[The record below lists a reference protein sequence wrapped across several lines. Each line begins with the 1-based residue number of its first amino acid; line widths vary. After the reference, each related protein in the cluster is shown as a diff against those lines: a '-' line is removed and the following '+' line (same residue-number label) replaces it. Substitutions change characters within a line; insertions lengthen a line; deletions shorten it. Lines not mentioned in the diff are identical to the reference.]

1 MDREEV
7 FDAAEFEAR
16 LARVRARMQKWEVD
30 TIVLHHPSNIYY
42 LCGHNT
48 LNIWDYQCLV
58 VPLEKTPFMV
68 LWQFEQGRFNASA
81 TGADAVYFGND
92 HADPVKATVDAM
104 RDRSVSSGRIGLEA
118 GSEFLNARRHNALVD
133 ALAEATVSDA
143 TGLVEDVR
151 VTKSPAEIE
160 VMRVAAGATDAAMTA
175 GLGAIAEGVDD
186 YAVTAAMAGALIKG
200 GTKAFSIFP
209 MVAVGER
216 SGVPHHSQNGKRIEA
231 GETVFL
237 ECSPA
242 IHWYHSPMMRT
253 AVVGQPKDPF
263 IDTLAETGTEA
274 ILAMMDAMKPGV
286 LASDVAMAGS
296 NVIDR
301 IRDDILFHDFYGYAV
316 GIGFPPTWICGGSMQ
331 LLRTNEQPLETGMTF
346 HFPMTLRKLGEFGVG
361 QSRAV
366 VVTETGCEALAGLPL
381 GLDRL

>member
-1 MDREEV
+1 MDREDV
-7 FDAAEFEAR
+7 FETIEFENR
-16 LARVRARMQKWEVD
+16 LARVRARMRDWEVD

-58 VPLEKTPFMV
+58 VPLETTPFMV
-68 LWQFEQGRFNASA
+68 LLQFEQGRFNASA

-104 RDRSVSSGRIGLEA
+104 RDRGALSGRVGLEA
-118 GSEFLNARRHNALVD
+118 GCEFLNASRHNALVD
-133 ALAEATVSDA
+133 ALSDARVSD
-143 TGLVEDVR
+143 TSGLVESVR
-151 VTKSPAEIE
+151 VTKSAAEIE
-160 VMRVAAGATDAAMTA
+160 VMRIAARATDAAMTA
-175 GLGAIAEGVDD
+175 GLGAIDAGIDD
-186 YAVTAAMAGALIKG
+186 YTVTAAMADSLIKS

-216 SGVPHHSQNGKRIEA
+216 SGVPHHSQNGKRIEP

-242 IHWYHSPMMRT
+242 IHWYHSPLMRT
-253 AVVGQPKDPF
+253 AVVGKPNDPF
-263 IDTLAETGTEA
+263 VKTLADTGAEA
-274 ILAMMDAMKPGV
+274 IHAMMHAMKPGV

-296 NVIDR
+296 KVIDR
-301 IRDDILFHDFYGYAV
+301 IRDDTLFRDFYGYAV
-316 GIGFPPTWICGGSMQ
+316 GVGFPPIWICGGSMQ
-331 LLRTNEQPLETGMTF
+331 LLRTNHQPLEAGMTF

-366 VVTETGCEALAGLPL
+366 VVTESGCEALAGLPL